1 MPKTSNV
8 VSNTIRAVKQNM
20 VAGAQRDLLEQLF
33 NDHYKYRWRIYQMN
47 FFRGLF
53 FGLGSVL
60 GATILVGLAL
70 WILSLFTDLPL
81 IGNFFENSQTTIENR
96 HR

>member
-1 MPKTSNV
+1 MPKSTSF
-8 VSNTIRAVKQNM
+8 VSNTVRSVKKNL

-33 NDHYKYRWRIYQMN
+33 NDHYKYRWRVYQMN

-60 GATILVGLAL
+60 GATLLVGLAL
-70 WILSLFTDLPL
+70 WILSLFTELPFV
-81 IGNFFENSQTTIENR
+81 GNFVEKSQTSIEDR
-96 HR
+96 